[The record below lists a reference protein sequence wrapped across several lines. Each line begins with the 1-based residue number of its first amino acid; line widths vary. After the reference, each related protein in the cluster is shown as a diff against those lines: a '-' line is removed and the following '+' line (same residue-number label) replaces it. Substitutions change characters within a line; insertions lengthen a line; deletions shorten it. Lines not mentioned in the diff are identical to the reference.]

1 VGELRKRDLA
11 SDILL
16 VLGFT
21 VLLWSANEP
30 FLLLIKSPPPPDPYH
45 MPRRI
50 DYSQASFSSF
60 KANFYTHDTNVNSI
74 AFGIYWSFIQ
84 NLLSPSAFLPSSNVL
99 MIVFVLQA
107 LTLVLSP
114 VALVL
119 RARTRILPLAS
130 SAVAGLLIAW
140 LYSSLRSNMFL
151 QWSLASGY
159 WLTCGSISF
168 YLASV
173 MLSLR
178 RMHELQ

>member
-1 VGELRKRDLA
+1 
-11 SDILL
+11 
-16 VLGFT
+16 
-21 VLLWSANEP
+21 
-30 FLLLIKSPPPPDPYH
+30 
-45 MPRRI
+45 
-50 DYSQASFSSF
+50 
-60 KANFYTHDTNVNSI
+60 
-74 AFGIYWSFIQ
+74 
-84 NLLSPSAFLPSSNVL
+84 
-99 MIVFVLQA
+99 
-107 LTLVLSP
+107 
-114 VALVL
+114 
-119 RARTRILPLAS
+119 LPLAS